1 MEFLSFMVFHERVYF
16 GDLREKKFAKH
27 CSQTEEL
34 WPLKQ
39 FHIRKKYIVL
49 RRENKKK
56 ISKGSL
62 GILSH
67 MVFLKGYTMETSLQ
81 KKFPK
86 KLWHKKELRPLKEG
100 YIYRNIY
107 KVGDKRK
114 KIPPKFTGD
123 FYSI

>member
-1 MEFLSFMVFHERVYF
+1 MVFHERVYF

-81 KKFPK
+81 KGFPK
-86 KLWHKKELRPLKEG
+86 MLAQEG
-100 YIYRNIY
+100 VTAPERRLYIQKHI
-107 KVGDKRK
+107 
-114 KIPPKFTGD
+114 
-123 FYSI
+123 